1 MFDVNKN
8 VTENDCQYEYSTR
21 LINSTNQDKIPC
33 QYVNQLNKNLS
44 SRKKIFHFSMIS
56 VLIQLDCAY
65 KNPANLCYK
74 S

>member
-8 VTENDCQYEYSTR
+8 VTENDCQYENSTR
-21 LINSTNQDKIPC
+21 FINSTNQDKTPY
-33 QYVNQLNKNLS
+33 QYVNQSNKNLS
-44 SRKKIFHFSMIS
+44 SQKKIHFPMIP